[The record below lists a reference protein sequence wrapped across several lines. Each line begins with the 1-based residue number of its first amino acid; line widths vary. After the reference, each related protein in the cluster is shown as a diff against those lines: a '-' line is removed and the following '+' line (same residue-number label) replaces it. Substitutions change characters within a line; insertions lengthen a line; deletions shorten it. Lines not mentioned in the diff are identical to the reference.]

1 MGGLALVGQTWKAT
15 AAHLLVRQMGIRI
28 EGNPEPYLIRIH
40 VADGGVGGKKRKE
53 VYFLIINDGTVPLYG
68 RVPSMRTGGKIYLW
82 DLGGMMTSSGRE
94 KRQTT

>member
-53 VYFLIINDGTVPLYG
+53 VYFLIINDGTVPFIRPGAVYEDRRKNLPVG
-68 RVPSMRTGGKIYLW
+68 PWRHDDIERS
-82 DLGGMMTSSGRE
+82 
-94 KRQTT
+94 